1 MDRTFVYSGPIAVGS
16 PSAFGRVKLVDKIE
30 ADALKSLG
38 RALLPMALTKSG
50 NYDWMY
56 GTVGISPTI
65 EKTVAKIEG
74 KIVDADGK
82 VRKTSAGNREK
93 LDGVAILWRGSW
105 ELFDV
110 PPGVYTLELTALDK
124 EGKVV
129 TSRTEKLLHGNP
141 LLKQ

>member
-1 MDRTFVYSGPIAVGS
+1 
-16 PSAFGRVKLVDKIE
+16 
-30 ADALKSLG
+30 
-38 RALLPMALTKSG
+38 
-50 NYDWMY
+50 MY

-82 VRKTSAGNREK
+82 LRKTSTGNREK
-93 LDGVAILWRGSW
+93 LDGVAILWRESW
-105 ELFDV
+105 ELFDL

-141 LLKQ
+141 MLKP

>member
-1 MDRTFVYSGPIAVGS
+1 MEKEQTTAAGDDAGR
-16 PSAFGRVKLVDKIE
+16 SAFSRVKLVDQIE
-30 ADALKSLG
+30 ADDLKPLG
-38 RALLPMALTKSG
+38 RALLPLALTKSA
-50 NYDWMY
+50 NYGWLY

-65 EKTVAKIEG
+65 EKTVTKIEG

-82 VRKTSAGNREK
+82 VWKTSEGNREK
-93 LDGVAILWRGSW
+93 LHGVAILWRGSW

-129 TSRTEKLLHGNP
+129 TSRKEKLLHGNP
-141 LLKQ
+141 MLKP